1 MYTYVNDESLLNL
14 ADTESMPSMFF
25 CNFPPQKKTNV
36 IKRYSVSHFASILEH
51 NFVRSNCF
59 RYRSTLLFV
68 FVFLGWVGEA
78 RKALQLGLSSRDHTV
93 LSHCKCHGLR
103 NAPKSTWST
112 NIVSCA
118 HSRPTFS
125 SCSFRGKGIAFLLKK
140 KLQNLGN

>member
-78 RKALQLGLSSRDHTV
+78 RKALQLLVSSRDHTV
-93 LSHCKCHGLR
+93 LSRNGNCMMCKKGLE
-103 NAPKSTWST
+103 STTLST
-112 NIVSCA
+112 
-118 HSRPTFS
+118 
-125 SCSFRGKGIAFLLKK
+125 CSTMSYRALIRALRFRVFPSGKRYRISAEEK
-140 KLQNLGN
+140 